1 MKFTV
6 ATVVLPLF
14 LAYQAAAICPGF
26 NYGIGNV
33 QNLGN
38 GVNRCKI
45 FLIRAFKNDWRLIR
59 RYFFVGSVYDDN
71 CNQVDGL
78 TTTKNPCT
86 QGIFGCTSSPITFN
100 RYTSTFSGL
109 MLVDLPFTQ
118 WINPT
123 DFMLFCAR

>member
-1 MKFTV
+1 MKFTI
-6 ATVVLPLF
+6 AAVVLPLF

-38 GVNRCKI
+38 GVNRCKL
-45 FLIRAFKNDWRLIR
+45 FLIKLCKTLTVMA
-59 RYFFVGSVYDDN
+59 YFFVGSVYDDS

-78 TTTKNPCT
+78 TTTGNPCT
-86 QGIFGCTSSPITFN
+86 QGIFGCTPPPITFN

>member
-1 MKFTV
+1 MKFTI

-38 GVNRCKI
+38 GVNRCKL
-45 FLIRAFKNDWRLIR
+45 FLIKLFKKIDRDGLLL
-59 RYFFVGSVYDDN
+59 VGSVYDDS
-71 CNQVDGL
+71 CKQVDGL
-78 TTTKNPCT
+78 TTTGNPCT
-86 QGIFGCTSSPITFN
+86 QGIFGCTPPPITFN